1 MTAAL
6 ARARALL
13 DTPPTPP
20 VPGQLDLKEH
30 TVTDLPPREPNGLR
44 VLDTYSCSGGMAMG
58 YYLAGYEVV
67 GVDINPQPNY
77 PFEHHVGD
85 AVQFIRDHGQEF
97 DLGHGS
103 PPCQAYTP
111 LNAYNHKVYPDL
123 IAPTRAAFE
132 EAGLPYVI
140 ENVEAAAPE
149 LKDPT
154 LLCGPMFDLNVYR
167 HRLFETNWHLVAPAH
182 PKHTALCTRNG
193 YLPTDERPFMSIHG
207 GRHSRAWQNA
217 ACDAMGMPW
226 IKVPAG
232 GDIKLGIREVCEA
245 IPPAY
250 AKWIGEQAAAVLTA
264 DPVPAAA

>member
-1 MTAAL
+1 MTADL
-6 ARARALL
+6 ITRA
-13 DTPPTPP
+13 PS
-20 VPGQLDLKEH
+20 
-30 TVTDLPPREPNGLR
+30 NGLI
-44 VLDTYSCSGGMAMG
+44 VLDTFCCGGGMGMGMG
-58 YYLAGYEVV
+58 YWLAGFDVV
-67 GVDINPQPNY
+67 GVDIDPQPNY
-77 PFEHHVGD
+77 PFPFIRGD
-85 AVQFIRDHGQEF
+85 AIEYIEAHGHEY

-103 PPCQAYTP
+103 PPCQRYTP

-132 EAGLPYVI
+132 KAGLPYII

-149 LKDPT
+149 LNDPT
-154 LLCGPMFDLNVYR
+154 LLCGPMFGLSVYR
-167 HRLFETNWHLVAPAH
+167 HRLFETNWPLAAPAH
-182 PKHTALCTRNG
+182 PKHVELCTRNG
-193 YLPTDERPFMSIHG
+193 YLPTPEKPFMSIHG

-250 AKWIGEQAAAVLTA
+250 AKWIGLAAAAHILNARTR
-264 DPVPAAA
+264 AAA